1 MRSGGIGPSEPVIEV
16 AIGPSGEVRASPRA
30 RAVLSRARSVPRGGS
45 LVSRVSFSP
54 RRSPGKTRSWDQ
66 STPASVTGTR
76 TVPRT
81 GPQMRVSTR
90 TGMRYASPSRFGRP
104 VTTLTAVAVSRARWY
119 ARVNAPRRM
128 RARSGGESSLYIA
141 G

>member
-1 MRSGGIGPSEPVIEV
+1 M
-16 AIGPSGEVRASPRA
+16 
-30 RAVLSRARSVPRGGS
+30 
-45 LVSRVSFSP
+45 
-54 RRSPGKTRSWDQ
+54 
-66 STPASVTGTR
+66 TGTR
-76 TVPRT
+76 TVPCT

-104 VTTLTAVAVSRARWY
+104 VTTLTAVAVSTARWY
-119 ARVNAPRRM
+119 ARVKAPRRT